1 MHTFHRPTWAE
12 ISLDAVK
19 HNISE
24 FRRVLPSNKRIM
36 AVVKANAYGHGAIEI
51 AEEALRC
58 GVDYLGVAFLDEA
71 IQLRQAGICAPVLV
85 LGYTDI
91 HSIELARQYNV
102 TITVFHD
109 EVLDYLEQAHGN
121 GNSEATATV
130 GVAEEAEE
138 ADVSTSH
145 NGAIKPLH
153 IHIKLDTGMG
163 RIGVRGEQESI
174 AFIHRARS
182 ITNVHV
188 EGLFTHYACADETN
202 KSMTIEQHR
211 RFEVIVGYFASVGV
225 EFTYLHAGNS
235 ATGID
240 TPDMVSTMLR
250 LGISL
255 YGLYPSGEVEQER
268 VLLRPVMSYK
278 TKIIMVKK
286 LPQNATVSY
295 GATYQTQAEEIIAT
309 IPVGYG
315 DGYTRLLTGQAY
327 VLVRGH
333 KVPIVGR
340 ICMDQ
345 CMINVTGIPD
355 VFVGEEVVLFGV
367 QGSES
372 ISVDELATTLGTI
385 NYEITCM
392 VSYRVPRVYQRD
404 DGKVEHVVNHLI
416 LQHL

>member
-1 MHTFHRPTWAE
+1 MNTFHRPTWAE
-12 ISLDAVK
+12 ISLDAVE

-24 FRRVLPSNKRIM
+24 FRRVLPPDKRIM

-51 AEEALRC
+51 AEEAVRS

-71 IQLRQAGICAPVLV
+71 IQLRQAGIQAPVLV

-91 HSIELARQYNV
+91 RSLELARQYDV
-102 TITVFHD
+102 TITVFSE
-109 EVLDYLEQAHGN
+109 EVLEALE
-121 GNSEATATV
+121 NSPSSSSN
-130 GVAEEAEE
+130 
-138 ADVSTSH
+138 DM
-145 NGAIKPLH
+145 KPLN

-163 RIGVRGEQESI
+163 RIGVRGEQQSI

-182 ITNVHV
+182 IPGVYV
-188 EGLFTHYACADETN
+188 EGLFTHYACADETD
-202 KSMTIEQHR
+202 KCFTVEQHR

-225 EFTYLHAGNS
+225 EFSYLHAGNS

-240 TPDMVSTMLR
+240 TPDMISTMLR

-255 YGLYPSGEVEQER
+255 YGFYPSDEVNHER
-268 VLLRPVMSYK
+268 VGLRPVMSYK
-278 TKIIMVKK
+278 TKIIMVKI
-286 LPQNATVSY
+286 LPALSTISY
-295 GATYQTQAEEIIAT
+295 GATYQTQAEEKIAT

-315 DGYTRLLTGQAY
+315 DGYTRLLTGKAY

-333 KVPIVGR
+333 KVPIVGK

-345 CMINVTGIPD
+345 CMINVTDIPD
-355 VFVGEEVVLFGV
+355 AAVGDEVVLFGA

-372 ISVDELATTLGTI
+372 ITADELAHTLRTI

-392 VSYRVPRVYQRD
+392 VSYRVPRVYVRD
-404 DGKVEHVVNHLI
+404 EGQVVRVVNHLI
-416 LQHL
+416 E